1 MSRTPRRS
9 VDADGSE
16 VWWLDN
22 KLHREDGPAVI
33 DADGNQGWYYENV
46 LHRDDGPAWIGVT
59 GARSW
64 FRHGRRHR
72 GDGPA
77 IIPPRQPPEWWINGR
92 NLTEEINAWMAARG
106 VSLPF
111 DEETQAEF
119 ILTFWEC
126 YQVNA

>member
-1 MSRTPRRS
+1 MLPEH
-9 VDADGSE
+9 VLGSAM
-16 VWWLDN
+16 VA
-22 KLHREDGPAVI
+22 G
-33 DADGNQGWYYENV
+33 
-46 LHRDDGPAWIGVT
+46 T
-59 GARSW
+59 G
-64 FRHGRRHR
+64 